1 MLPASNKG
9 VGMNIGFPDVCLT
22 PAGPAAVP
30 IPYPNM
36 AMNAM
41 AVPFC
46 PTILLSCMP
55 ALNMGSVI
63 PMTLGMQPGVLNPL
77 YMMAGMYTMGN
88 PKIVL
93 QALPAINLTCPTT
106 GNGMN
111 NAVGAVLVP
120 SVTNVFFTRAL
131 PSDADVDD
139 LGQVDRMLST
149 RPSAVLGELLSEG
162 VGYVRLEWFFAGVAS
177 ALYDAVRRLIEQ
189 GMSSLILD
197 LRDNPGGEMNAF
209 LQLASDFLE
218 QGSELVTM
226 TDVDGDDTIYRA
238 REPQLYSFPIVLLV
252 DRGTASAA
260 ELFAGCLRAHGRAIV
275 IGERTYGKGAAQAL
289 VASSEKGAVY
299 GTVASFTLPGG
310 LAVQGVGIEPDLP
323 WPKGEC
329 ERLPKALL
337 DAVLSLRAQ

>member
-9 VGMNIGFPDVCLT
+9 VGMNMGFPDVCLT

-30 IPYPNM
+30 VPYPNM

-41 AVPFC
+41 AAPFC

-55 ALNMGSVI
+55 ALNMGSII

-131 PSDADVDD
+131 PGAMDAGD
-139 LGQVDRMLST
+139 LGQIDRMLSM
-149 RPSAVLGELLSEG
+149 REAKVDGELLSEG
-162 VGYVRLEWFFAGVAS
+162 VGYVRIEWFFAGVAS
-177 ALYDAVRRLIEQ
+177 AHYDVVRRLGEQ
-189 GMSSLILD
+189 GMTSLVLD
-197 LRDNPGGEMNAF
+197 LRGNPGGEMSAF
-209 LQLASDFLE
+209 LHLASDFLE

-238 REPQLYSFPIVLLV
+238 REPRLYGFPLVLLV

-260 ELFAGCLRAHGRAIV
+260 ELFAGCLQAHGRATV
-275 IGERTYGKGAAQAL
+275 IGERTYGKGSAQAL
-289 VASSEKGAVY
+289 IASSENGAVY

-310 LAVQGVGIEPDLP
+310 LPVQGVGIEPDLP
-323 WPKGEC
+323 APAG
-329 ERLPKALL
+329 LVTP
-337 DAVLSLRAQ
+337 